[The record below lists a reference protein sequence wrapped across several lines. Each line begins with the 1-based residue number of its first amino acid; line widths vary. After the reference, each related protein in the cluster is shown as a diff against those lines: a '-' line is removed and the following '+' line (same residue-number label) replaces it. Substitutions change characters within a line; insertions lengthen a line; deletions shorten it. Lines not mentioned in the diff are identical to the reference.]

1 MRDKSEYVRMKEQM
15 NGINGKDGRLM
26 KSLKTKVI
34 IPMLLLALISISSSF
49 LSMQCLQKLGS
60 IGNEIATKNVPVI
73 ITLDAISANVEQLQQ
88 LLLTH
93 SVMNTKEDKEEV
105 QQQINV
111 SAATLKAYLEK
122 YGELAEDEQTYREL
136 SEIYAEYMDN
146 YQKTLSLSEMNNTRE
161 VSAQVNGVLSDY
173 FGELNEK
180 IQTIVRQE
188 QVNMGLAKGEQDYI
202 YLNAL
207 ILVLGMLVI
216 MAIVFVASVIIMIK
230 TIVSPTVG
238 YEKKLREITVSI
250 NEKNGDLTQR
260 IPVRTGDEVGRLVKG
275 VNLFIVTLQ
284 KIMGE
289 IVSSSGELN
298 GSFQSVNGSIAEAND
313 DSSDISASMEEI
325 AATMDNISETI
336 NGINDST
343 MSVGQDVSRV
353 VSAVH
358 DIHGHTTEM
367 KKRAVEMENTAAA
380 SKQNT
385 NETMDTIL
393 ERLNQAIENSRSVSR
408 VNELTNEILSISGQT
423 NLLALNAS
431 IEAARAG
438 EVGKGFAVVAEEIR
452 QLADSSRE
460 TANKI
465 QNING
470 IVVGA
475 VEELSSNANEIMQ
488 YISASVLPDYD
499 NYAVSGKQYRE
510 DAQQVSTAMDQ
521 CLEKMDKLTG
531 HMNVLVEQM
540 GEIARAVG
548 ECNQGVTMSAES
560 TSKLV
565 GEINQV
571 QEDVEASVRIV
582 ENLKQQADAFKKL

>member
-1 MRDKSEYVRMKEQM
+1 
-15 NGINGKDGRLM
+15 M

-34 IPMLLLALISISSSF
+34 IPLLLLALLSISSSF
-49 LSMQCLQKLGS
+49 MSLQCLQQLGS
-60 IGNEIATKNVPVI
+60 IGNEIATQNVPVI
-73 ITLDAISANVEQLQQ
+73 INLDAISANVEQLQQ

-93 SVMNTKEDKEEV
+93 SVMNTKEDKEKVAQE
-105 QQQINV
+105 INV

-122 YGELAEDEQTYREL
+122 YGELTENGQEYQEL
-136 SEIYAEYMDN
+136 SAIYSEYIDN

-161 VSAQVNGVLSDY
+161 VSAQVNGVLADY
-173 FGELNEK
+173 FGKLNAK
-180 IQTIVRQE
+180 IQSVVRQE
-188 QVNMGLAKGEQDYI
+188 QVNMGLAKGQQDII
-202 YLNAL
+202 YLNAV
-207 ILVLGMLVI
+207 ILVLGMLII
-216 MAIVFVASVIIMIK
+216 MAIVFIASVIIMIK
-230 TIVSPTVG
+230 TIVSPTVE
-238 YEKKLREITVSI
+238 YEKRLREIIAGI

-275 VNLFIVTLQ
+275 VNLFIITLQ

-289 IVSSSGELN
+289 IVSSSRDLD
-298 GSFQSVNGSIAEAND
+298 GSFRSVNENIAEAND

-325 AATMDNISETI
+325 AATMDNVSNTV
-336 NGINDST
+336 NKINDST
-343 MSVGQDVSRV
+343 ASAGRDVNHV
-353 VSAVH
+353 VNAVR

-367 KKRAVEMENTAAA
+367 KERAEEMENTAVAN
-380 SKQNT
+380 KQST
-385 NETMDTIL
+385 NEMMETIL

-460 TANKI
+460 TANNI

-470 IVVGA
+470 IVIGA
-475 VEELSSNANEIMQ
+475 VEELSSNANEIMK
-488 YISASVLPDYD
+488 YISSSILPDYD
-499 NYAVSGKQYRE
+499 SYAVSGKQYRE
-510 DAQQVSTAMDQ
+510 DAQQVSNAMDQ
-521 CLEKMDKLTG
+521 CMERMDELTE
-531 HMNVLVEQM
+531 HINVLVEQM
-540 GEIARAVG
+540 GEIARAVE
-548 ECNQGVTMSAES
+548 ECTQSVTMSAES

-571 QEDVEASVRIV
+571 YEDVETSVKTV
-582 ENLKQQADAFKKL
+582 GNLKQQADAFTKL